1 MVVTIEE
8 MQEILLMLEEEIT
21 RREEALVVREEKA
34 RISEKAVTQ
43 VSTTLD
49 TELAQD
55 EATQ

>member
-8 MQEILLMLEEEIT
+8 MQEILLMREEEIT

-49 TELAQD
+49 MELAQD